1 MEQQC
6 VCQTENMTEEDV
18 YNTLHQVIVDY
29 DRQPGNLIQ
38 KLHMAQAIFGYFSEP
53 VQHFICKEMDLS
65 VSEVSGVASFY
76 SYFTTQP
83 RGRYNIQVCLGT
95 ACYVRPDLLEHE
107 RFAMKCLGPVER
119 CRSFGEVSQGFH
131 KLNAIVVAMRCLRY
145 NQRPGWSVSSD
156 EGDRRRTKRIP
167 YIQQLYSQFLGSP
180 CGHLSH
186 ELLHTTYTRRSRN

>member
-6 VCQTENMTEEDV
+6 VCQTENMTEEDA

-95 ACYVRPDLLEHE
+95 ACYVRGGKKVLEGIKE
-107 RFAMKCLGPVER
+107 TLNIEV
-119 CRSFGEVSQGFH
+119 GETT
-131 KLNAIVVAMRCLRY
+131 K
-145 NQRPGWSVSSD
+145 
-156 EGDRRRTKRIP
+156 DRRFSLEVKRCI
-167 YIQQLYSQFLGSP
+167 GA
-180 CGHLSH
+180 CGLAPAVMIDGTVHKRVNPNKLQDI
-186 ELLHTTYTRRSRN
+186 LCQYK